1 MADDIVAIRGERGL
15 AEKDL
20 RAHIAALVRLEN
32 IGVLLGAGT
41 SSGDLGGKTLTK
53 IWDDY
58 EKKHPENIQW
68 LKKHKFI
75 SEDVSVPPNPEI
87 IADALEIAR
96 MEQERSSGRKRRKLR
111 QVQSDLLRFIVQGA
125 LLHEKWW
132 STPELLTALPPELKS
147 HRSLLQKLTTSR
159 QPGQASPWV
168 FTTNYDLAVEWAAE
182 SLGLHVSNGFLGL
195 HARIFSPHNFDLGFR
210 NNLAKG
216 EARFGAYNIYLV
228 KLHGSL
234 SWVAE
239 QANGYDQ
246 SSITE
251 LPAPAIWSRIQSY
264 VKGAGKE
271 APCQLVVPGVSKYQ
285 QTTGFVF
292 GELFRR
298 FTDFLGKSQS
308 ALFISGYSFGDEHL
322 NRVLRTALQNPTLQI
337 VILIPEL
344 KIENSKAVY
353 EGNSEW
359 FKRLLAAKIPQIT
372 FVGNGEKAYFSQ
384 FAELLPDPAL
394 YDRHSAEIRKQL
406 KDLDDSLR
414 TLTPVDG
421 GTNG

>member
-1 MADDIVAIRGERGL
+1 MTEDIIAIRGERGL

-32 IGVLLGAGT
+32 IGVLLGAG
-41 SSGDLGGKTLTK
+41 SSAGNVGGKTLSK
-53 IWDDY
+53 IWD
-58 EKKHPENIQW
+58 EFAAKHPDNIQW
-68 LKKHKFI
+68 LKDHKFI
-75 SEDVSVPPNPEI
+75 SPDTTVPNPEI
-87 IADALEIAR
+87 IADRLEIAR
-96 MEQERSSGRKRRKLR
+96 IEQERSSGRIKRKLR
-111 QVQSDLLRFIVQGA
+111 QVQSDLLRFIIQGA
-125 LLHEKWW
+125 LLQEKWW
-132 STPELLTALPPELKS
+132 SSPELLSVLPPELSS

-239 QANGYDQ
+239 KPHLLDQ
-246 SSITE
+246 SAITE
-251 LPAPAIWSRIQSY
+251 LPAPAIWSRISSY
-264 VKGAGKE
+264 VKGDGKE
-271 APCQLVVPGVSKYQ
+271 PPCQLVVPGSSKYQ

-298 FTDFLGKSQS
+298 FSDFLGRSQS

-344 KIENSKAVY
+344 KIENNKTIY

-394 YDRHSAEIRKQL
+394 YDRHSIEIRKRL
-406 KDLDDSLR
+406 KELDDSL
-414 TLTPVDG
+414 LNLNPADG
-421 GTNG
+421 GNSG